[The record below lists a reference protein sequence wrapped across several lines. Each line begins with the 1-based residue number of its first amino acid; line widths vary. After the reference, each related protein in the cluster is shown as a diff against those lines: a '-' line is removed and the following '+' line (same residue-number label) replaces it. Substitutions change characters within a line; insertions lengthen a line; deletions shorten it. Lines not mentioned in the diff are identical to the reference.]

1 MLQTKSINSET
12 ILKDTALQ
20 PLTPVS
26 VPVAQ
31 VVAHPLRDRKVMGS
45 IPDRVIPKELKL
57 VYLS

>member
-1 MLQTKSINSET
+1 MLQTISIKSET
-12 ILKDTALQ
+12 ILKGTELQ
-20 PLTPVS
+20 PLTLVS

-31 VVAHPLRDRKVMGS
+31 VVAHSLRDRKVMGS